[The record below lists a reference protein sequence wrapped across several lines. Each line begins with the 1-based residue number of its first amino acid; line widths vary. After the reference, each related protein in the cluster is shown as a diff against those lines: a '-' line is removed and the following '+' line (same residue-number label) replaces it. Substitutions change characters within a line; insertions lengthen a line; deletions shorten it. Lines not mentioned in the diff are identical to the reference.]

1 MRKKSIQICIL
12 ILAGWL
18 LAASAGIASAAEF
31 YLRADARQ
39 LTMPDNAVV
48 ITFDDGYRD
57 NFELAF
63 PVLAALSLVLLPLS
77 AHAGKKFSAKLT
89 GVGGSKASGEATFE
103 LSDDGNT
110 LRYKLTVTNLEN
122 STMAHIHMAPE
133 GKDGP
138 PVAWL
143 HPSGPPPQPREGNFS
158 GTLGEGNITAA
169 GLKGPLEGKPLSAL
183 VDKINAGETY
193 VNVHTKQMGGGEI
206 RGTIRA
212 Q

>member
-1 MRKKSIQICIL
+1 MKR
-12 ILAGWL
+12 
-18 LAASAGIASAAEF
+18 
-31 YLRADARQ
+31 
-39 LTMPDNAVV
+39 
-48 ITFDDGYRD
+48 YR
-57 NFELAF
+57 LVMTA
-63 PVLAALSLVLLPLS
+63 VLAALSLVLLPLS